1 MAFSLLVVRGMPR
14 HSAHQALV
22 FTCCS
27 HRLGGSLLEGLL
39 SIGLVARSAKTSFHR
54 LLDSDSVVEG
64 ALLIFCPSLAFLL
77 EWPIQHFY
85 LFLAFLRARAHPAMH
100 FFLSWD
106 FLLE

>member
-1 MAFSLLVVRGMPR
+1 MPR

-22 FTCCS
+22 FTCCP
-27 HRLGGSLLEGLL
+27 HRLGGSLLGGSLLGGEVPGLL
-39 SIGLVARSAKTSFHR
+39 FIGLAPRSAMTSFHR
-54 LLDSDSVVEG
+54 LLDSDYVVEG

-106 FLLE
+106 CLLE